1 MVEGQ
6 KDEKEEEV
14 GHVDASQMRKGGRG
28 SCGHETNKKR
38 GRG

>member
-1 MVEGQ
+1 VEGQ

-28 SCGHETNKKR
+28 S
-38 GRG
+38 